1 MKVEKWIYG
10 SASRLEIVVQMDAE
24 ETPEQLLEFV
34 DHQAREKY
42 IWMLGRAILRQ
53 EENRI
58 LVQTCVLPAMEL
70 PQIDDRTVEYRL
82 KQPTETQ
89 VEQQLQMLAQTRM
102 ISTVD
107 DQPAR
112 LGDVAT
118 LDFDAVLEN
127 GTRFS
132 GSMGRNGMYCLAS
145 GKDLPDGVWQAVVG
159 KKAGEPFNCKVQ
171 IPHTYEDKR
180 AAGKTAVYTGTVKK
194 IVHQSTPVLDD
205 AFARSF
211 GQEDLP
217 ALREQ
222 IKSKLV
228 EQETEV
234 AKRIVARRALHA
246 LCDETIVEL
255 PTLAVELETAYQWRQ
270 LEERL
275 KKSGISMESHL
286 RRLRKTMKELDASIR
301 THAAEEL
308 KLRAVFLAVARQEG
322 LTVTDAEIEAA
333 AKAAAQGR
341 TGVQIDRMQLRQR
354 LDVEKGMQ
362 YVLERLILTPAEQ
375 QAAE

>member
-1 MKVEKWIYG
+1 MKVEKWIGG
-10 SASRLEIVVQMDAE
+10 SASRLEIEVQMDAE
-24 ETPEQLLEFV
+24 ETPTQMLEFV
-34 DHQAREKY
+34 DHQAREKN
-42 IWMLGRAILRQ
+42 IWLLGRAVLRQ
-53 EENRI
+53 EEDRI
-58 LVQTCVLPAMEL
+58 RIQTCVLPAMEL
-70 PQIDDRTVEYRL
+70 PQIDDHTVEYRL

-132 GSMGRNGMYCLAS
+132 GSMGRNGMYRLAS

-159 KKAGEPFNCKVQ
+159 KKAGELFNCKVQ
-171 IPHTYEDKR
+171 IPHTYDDKR

-211 GQEDLP
+211 GQENLL

-234 AKRIVARRALHA
+234 AKSIVARRALHA
-246 LCDETIVEL
+246 LCNETIVEL

-308 KLRAVFLAVARQEG
+308 KLRAVFLAVARQED
-322 LTVTDAEIEAA
+322 LTVTDVEIEAA

-341 TGVQIDRMQLRQR
+341 MGVQIDRMQLRQR